1 MIFLIIF
8 VFEIQNLPYFINTF
22 RMSIQ
27 AERSQII
34 EQINQINDIDLIR
47 AIKNILVFAS
57 KKEKANEYVI
67 PDWQKDI
74 VGWRVRE
81 RINNYKP
88 KDNVPWKD
96 LIL

>member
-1 MIFLIIF
+1 
-8 VFEIQNLPYFINTF
+8 
-22 RMSIQ
+22 MSIQ

-74 VGWRVRE
+74 VRE